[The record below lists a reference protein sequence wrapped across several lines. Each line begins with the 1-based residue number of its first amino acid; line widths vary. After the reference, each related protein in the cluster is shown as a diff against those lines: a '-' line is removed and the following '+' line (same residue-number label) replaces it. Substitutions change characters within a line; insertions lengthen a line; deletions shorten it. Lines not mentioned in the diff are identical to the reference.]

1 MANRLKLNEKIL
13 RDAEPQEGNSYQI
26 FDTEILGLAA
36 KVQSSGSRTFTLDYR
51 FAGRQRRLTIGRWPE
66 WSVTAAREPCVSANA
81 AAFSIMQS
89 SSPADQDR
97 EKGQKR
103 ESQKRRKV

>member
-1 MANRLKLNEKIL
+1 LIEALIYACVRSGEEADWMANRLKLNEKIL

-51 FAGRQRRLTIGRWPE
+51 YA
-66 WSVTAAREPCVSANA
+66 VVS
-81 AAFSIMQS
+81 
-89 SSPADQDR
+89 
-97 EKGQKR
+97 
-103 ESQKRRKV
+103 RKWWKFEGGVISG